1 MGCTTERDGQKER
14 SISST
19 DSASST
25 RMPTC
30 RPKTVR
36 CRPSLRL
43 EFCANGAH
51 ADAKSDC
58 RACTHVSGPDCHV
71 CCVGVCV

>member
-36 CRPSLRL
+36 CHLSLRL